1 ALSLSSIVFVVL
13 LGFYLISLKQLT
25 TGALVA
31 YLTLFFQIVTPIASI
46 GESFT
51 EFKGLIGTTERLKL
65 LLKSNNIESL
75 YDGRMIPN
83 NSIQKVEFKNVNFT
97 YPVEDNIKEKS
108 FSLKDISFKAKI
120 GENIAFVGPSG
131 AGKTTIFD
139 LLECFYSIDSGDI
152 YMNDYHYD
160 YYNVYSIRKNISYV
174 SQSYPL
180 INGTILENL
189 LYGLEEN
196 ISEQEISLA
205 AKKTNFDLVIDRMPQ
220 GFNT

>member
-1 ALSLSSIVFVVL
+1 M
-13 LGFYLISLKQLT
+13 T